1 MSGQTPLEVG
11 PKALETGPGVR
22 HVRSIGQV
30 RWELLESGQSSLEVG
45 PWVRQV
51 WYPSLEAS
59 GGFLE
64 SSGFIGQVW

>member
-22 HVRSIGQV
+22 HVLSIGQV
-30 RWELLESGQSSLEVG
+30 RWEFLESGQSSLEVG

-51 WYPSLEAS
+51 
-59 GGFLE
+59 
-64 SSGFIGQVW
+64 